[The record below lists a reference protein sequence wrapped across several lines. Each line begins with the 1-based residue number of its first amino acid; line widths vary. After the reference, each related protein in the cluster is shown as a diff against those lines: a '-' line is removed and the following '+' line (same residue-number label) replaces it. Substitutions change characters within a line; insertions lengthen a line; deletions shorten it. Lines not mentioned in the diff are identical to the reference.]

1 MRGIGE
7 DPDTVNFSD
16 LIFFDLLPFLSFIC
30 ADPDP
35 GSQNVGIQRIRIQ
48 EAKMLRVQEAKM
60 LRVQRIWIL
69 STSEIIFLCL
79 PEHRSCD

>member
-7 DPDTVNFSD
+7 DPDIVNFSD

-35 GSQNVGIQRIRIQ
+35 GSQNVAGPTD
-48 EAKMLRVQEAKM
+48 LD
-60 LRVQRIWIL
+60 
-69 STSEIIFLCL
+69 
-79 PEHRSCD
+79 P